1 MKEPRKKLGCRVE
14 IVDMLHS
21 PARTRA
27 VGELLIGQRGTVAD
41 VLRGGTLALVEL
53 DADWAD
59 LPGGV
64 RRWPVQW
71 DDLLICTIE
80 SGPDAPGSDYR
91 LGLSGSGRDAI
102 QHAVSTDTKNSLCG
116 EEVYPLHFCGWSI
129 SFTPTTKRA
138 CAICVQVVRE
148 QATPD
153 R

>member
-1 MKEPRKKLGCRVE
+1 MKEPREKLGSRVK

-27 VGELLIGQRGTVAD
+27 VGELLIGQRGTVAEI
-41 VLRGGTLALVEL
+41 LRSGTLALVEL

-71 DDLLICTIE
+71 DDLLIYSLE
-80 SGPDAPGSDYR
+80 SGPDSPEDDYR

-102 QHAVSTDTKNSLCG
+102 QHAVPADTENSLCG
-116 EEVYPLHFCGWSI
+116 GEVYPLPICGWSI
-129 SFTPTTKRA
+129 SFSPTATRA
-138 CAICVQVVRE
+138 CEICATLVRG
-148 QATPD
+148 QTGP
-153 R
+153 